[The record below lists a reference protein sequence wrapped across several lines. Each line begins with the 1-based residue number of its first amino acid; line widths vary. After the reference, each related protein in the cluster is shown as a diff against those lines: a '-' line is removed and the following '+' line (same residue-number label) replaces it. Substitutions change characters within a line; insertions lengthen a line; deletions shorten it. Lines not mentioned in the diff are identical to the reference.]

1 MIQRVQTIYLT
12 LAFFAGIATFF
23 LPFAHYLSGDMKIG
37 EFAMFGV
44 FNVQSDT
51 LEMTNPFP
59 FPTYI
64 FGILISMIPLIAV
77 FLYKKR
83 PVQMKITR
91 LGFLINLGF
100 VVYLFFA
107 IDKVNEA
114 VFDSAAEVLHHTGFY
129 LPVVAMVFLF
139 LAVRGIKKDEAL
151 VKSLDR
157 IR

>member
-1 MIQRVQTIYLT
+1 MIQRVQTIYLI
-12 LAFFAGIATFF
+12 LAFLAGVATFF
-23 LPFAHYLSGDMKIG
+23 LPFAHYLSGDVKMG

-51 LEMTNPFP
+51 LEMTNPYP
-59 FPTYI
+59 FPTYV
-64 FGILISMIPLIAV
+64 FGILISIIPLIAV

-83 PVQMKITR
+83 PAQMKITR
-91 LGFLINLGF
+91 FGFLVNLGF

-107 IDKVNEA
+107 IDKVNEVA
-114 VFDSAAEVLHHTGFY
+114 FDSTAEVLHHTGFY
-129 LPVVAMVFLF
+129 LPIAAMVFLF

-151 VKSLDR
+151 VRSLDR